1 MRLNYSATE
10 RTVRARRINF
20 RILISLA
27 RETRRETRSLI
38 SAPCKYGRAQLATE
52 RGRHNVACACKTTM
66 KGYDNLVKRKRGNK
80 LPGKLQYT
88 SVSIHR
94 RDSHVRGSLSPK
106 GAGNNVPAA
115 RKPAS
120 KIEKQRGKTSS
131 RRATAATRGD
141 REGSGLLKGTK
152 TREARRKRET
162 DAREAKLS
170 FIRERSL
177 I

>member
-1 MRLNYSATE
+1 M
-10 RTVRARRINF
+10 
-20 RILISLA
+20 
-27 RETRRETRSLI
+27 
-38 SAPCKYGRAQLATE
+38 
-52 RGRHNVACACKTTM
+52 ACACKITM

-106 GAGNNVPAA
+106 GAGNSVPAR

-131 RRATAATRGD
+131 RRAV
-141 REGSGLLKGTK
+141 
-152 TREARRKRET
+152 ARRQEGRTKRYENERRDGKGKWRRA

-170 FIRERSL
+170 FIHEQSL
-177 I
+177 T